1 MRTPGSV
8 GEKTAERIRA
18 KSLDLIA
25 RHGFAAVSMRMIA
38 DAVGVTPGTLY
49 NHVPGKQALLV
60 GLMQGHMDRLL
71 QSWAEASAGSNPG
84 FDAGFDAGLE
94 ARFEPGLDPGLEPG
108 PDSCDDPVRALDH
121 FARFHIRYHI
131 TRPDDVFVAYME
143 LRALE
148 AEGFARIEAL
158 RRRYE
163 AIPKAIIRAGIAQ
176 GVFQAGDADLAAMA
190 LLAMLTGVNTW
201 YRPGGRLSAGEIEEI
216 YAAMALRSLGA
227 GQARAGASGGGILGT
242 LKDAEVAP

>member
-84 FDAGFDAGLE
+84 FDAGLE
-94 ARFEPGLDPGLEPG
+94 ARFEPGLEPG

-242 LKDAEVAP
+242 LKDEEVAP

>member
-84 FDAGFDAGLE
+84 FDAGLE
-94 ARFEPGLDPGLEPG
+94 ARFEPGLEPG